1 MPNALAPFE
10 YLLEL
15 AQRGQNLQREL
26 SVSHEHVDEIWT
38 GIGFRVCGQD
48 CVAPTGDIVEVVT
61 SPLVTRLPG
70 VKNWV
75 LGIAN
80 VRGRLLPVVDLGM
93 FLAGVPAKRSA
104 NQRVLVIECGDIYL
118 GLIVEE
124 VFGMQRLDV
133 VQYGE
138 LEADTVLQRFVDG
151 VYRQDDREWML
162 FKTDKLIA
170 DDEFY
175 NVAV

>member
-15 AQRGQNLQREL
+15 AQRGQHLQREL
-26 SVSHEHVDEIWT
+26 SVGSEQLDEIWT
-38 GIGFRVCGQD
+38 GIGFKVCGQD

-104 NQRVLVIECGDIYL
+104 NQRVLVIERGDIYI

-124 VFGMQRLDV
+124 VFGMQRFDV
-133 VQYGE
+133 LQYSA
-138 LEADTVLQRFVDG
+138 LEAETVLQRFVDG
-151 VYRQDDREWML
+151 VYSHGDKEWML
-162 FKTDKLIA
+162 FETDKLIA